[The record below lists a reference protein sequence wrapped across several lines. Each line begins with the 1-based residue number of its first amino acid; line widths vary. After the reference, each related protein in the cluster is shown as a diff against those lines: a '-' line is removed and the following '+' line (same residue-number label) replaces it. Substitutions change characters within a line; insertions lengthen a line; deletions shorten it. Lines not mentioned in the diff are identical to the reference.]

1 MQHSIENLRK
11 IRIALLKLIE
21 PLSAEEL
28 NRIPPGFNNNVIWN
42 LAHVVASQQMICYVR
57 AGMKPFVDE
66 EFIALYKSGTKPEG
80 SISEV
85 NILKIKDLFLQAI
98 DQFAKDSDAGLF
110 PGVAYPAWT
119 TGYGNE
125 ILSLDD
131 AINFVMFHEGLHRG
145 YIMAMKRSL

>member
-1 MQHSIENLRK
+1 LQHSIENLRK
-11 IRIALLKLIE
+11 IRVALLKLIE

-28 NRIPPGFNNNVIWN
+28 NRIPQGFNNNVIWN

-57 AGMKPFVDE
+57 AGVKPFVDE

-80 SISEV
+80 TVSEE
-85 NILKIKDLFLQAI
+85 NILKIKDIFLHAI
-98 DQFAKDSDAGLF
+98 VQFSKDYDAGVF
-110 PGVAYPAWT
+110 PITTYPSWT

-125 ILSLDD
+125 ILSLED
-131 AINFVMFHEGLHRG
+131 ALSFVMFHEGLHRG